1 MFAGKETGNFHDH
14 GHAIRDKLHWEM
26 WMFKWQYVI
35 SSASNRFNRLI
46 IASFFFLFPLLNV
59 LAPVATIIEKIM
71 NSVNVLPVFWI
82 FQSVVKHRNVWS
94 KNSENLSLRIN
105 LGLKCRLS
113 FVSKVPCIT
122 QMQIEGFF
130 WSLICLRR
138 FKFL

>member
-1 MFAGKETGNFHDH
+1 MQEK
-14 GHAIRDKLHWEM
+14 KLGIFMVTRFVTNYIE
-26 WMFKWQYVI
+26 KWGCLNDSMSFPQSHKPIQSVDY
-35 SSASNRFNRLI
+35 RI
-46 IASFFFLFPLLNV
+46 IFFFLFPLLNV

-71 NSVNVLPVFWI
+71 NPVNVLPVFWI

>member
-1 MFAGKETGNFHDH
+1 MQEK
-14 GHAIRDKLHWEM
+14 KLGIFVVTRFVTNYIE
-26 WMFKWQYVI
+26 KWGYLNDSMSFPQ
-35 SSASNRFNRLI
+35 SQTDLI
-46 IASFFFLFPLLNV
+46 GWLSHHFFFLFPLLNV

>member
-1 MFAGKETGNFHDH
+1 MFAGKETENFH

-26 WMFKWQYVI
+26 GMFKWQYVV
-35 SSASNRFNRLI
+35 SSVSQTDLI
-46 IASFFFLFPLLNV
+46 GWLSHFFFLFPLLNV
-59 LAPVATIIEKIM
+59 LARVATIIEKIM
-71 NSVNVLPVFWI
+71 NPVNVLPVLWI

-122 QMQIEGFF
+122 QTSFF

-138 FKFL
+138 FKFM

>member
-1 MFAGKETGNFHDH
+1 MQEK
-14 GHAIRDKLHWEM
+14 KLGIFTIMVTRFVTNYIE
-26 WMFKWQYVI
+26 KWGCLNDSMSFPQPQTD
-35 SSASNRFNRLI
+35 LI
-46 IASFFFLFPLLNV
+46 GWLSHHFFFLFPLLNV
-59 LAPVATIIEKIM
+59 LAPVAIIIEKIM

-105 LGLKCRLS
+105 LGLKYRLS